1 MKKLVTKKLVTSYL
15 TKKIFPCQG
24 MNRYGFIYLHIH
36 NIAMENFKVSAIYPF
51 SGYVPKTDFC
61 DNESTF
67 LNKSA
72 VTSPTDSSRDKL
84 LAPKLRSKHSQ
95 SSEVKNHKGF

>member
-1 MKKLVTKKLVTSYL
+1 MIWG
-15 TKKIFPCQG
+15 KKIREC
-24 MNRYGFIYLHIH
+24 NVRIKKKSELHTTYLVYYFLKS
-36 NIAMENFKVSAIYPF
+36 IAMKNFKVSAIYPF